1 MAVNFQAGP
10 DQGSW
15 QRRIDRAAQ
24 LAAEDEATRPLL
36 VFYGQLLGL
45 QRDTY
50 DTLRKAPLSGSL
62 ERDLDV
68 VRPCASAILSAVRT
82 TGPALLADEIQEIV
96 AGGDSAIDQLL
107 LEWWRTLAANQF
119 FGKVVLQPYAQR
131 LAELSR
137 RPLDRELY
145 TNEFRCP
152 FCAGPPQLSMLQR
165 GGELEGGGRAL
176 LCATC
181 FTSWPFRRVR
191 CVSCGEEDEH
201 RLAYFHSR
209 ALDHL
214 RVDAC
219 DVCRRYVKTIDLTRL
234 GVAVPLVDEVAGAA
248 LDVWARERGYEK
260 LELNLV
266 GL

>member
-1 MAVNFQAGP
+1 MISGVR
-10 DQGSW
+10 DSW
-15 QRRIDRAAQ
+15 GRSIQRADQ
-24 LAAEDEATRPLL
+24 LAAEHDATRPLL

-45 QRDTY
+45 QRDGY
-50 DTLRKAPLSGSL
+50 DTLRKAQLTGSL

-68 VRPCASAILSAVRT
+68 VRPCASTMLNAVSAI
-82 TGPALLADEIQEIV
+82 GPPLVADEIKEIV
-96 AGGDSAIDQLL
+96 GGGEPAIDQML

-119 FGKVVLQPYAQR
+119 FPKVILQPYARR
-131 LAELSR
+131 LAELSQ

-145 TNEFRCP
+145 VTEYRCP
-152 FCAGPPQLSMLQR
+152 FCAGPPQLSVLQG

-191 CVSCGEEDEH
+191 CASCGEEDEH
-201 RLAYFHSR
+201 RLAYFHSP

-219 DVCRRYVKTIDLTRL
+219 DTCRRYLKTVDLTRL
-234 GVAVPLVDEVAGAA
+234 GVAVPLVDEVAGAP
-248 LDVWARERGYEK
+248 LDVWARENGYEK
-260 LELNLV
+260 IELNLV